1 MAGAV
6 WRRRAGRRY
15 RYKETPK
22 ILREDIFR
30 NADKRMGVGG
40 RNSSYTRRPW
50 RTLANDS
57 ICLFLGGVARA
68 SVFGDYVS
76 WRRLINRK
84 QAAVSQVPAQSFAAV
99 EIKRI
104 VV

>member
-1 MAGAV
+1 MRNKAV
-6 WRRRAGRRY
+6 L
-15 RYKETPK
+15 PH
-22 ILREDIFR
+22 
-30 NADKRMGVGG
+30 GG
-40 RNSSYTRRPW
+40 FSRTLEIRGQIYCRIWEKVWEGGGGNSGYTRRNG

-68 SVFGDYVS
+68 SVFGDYAS